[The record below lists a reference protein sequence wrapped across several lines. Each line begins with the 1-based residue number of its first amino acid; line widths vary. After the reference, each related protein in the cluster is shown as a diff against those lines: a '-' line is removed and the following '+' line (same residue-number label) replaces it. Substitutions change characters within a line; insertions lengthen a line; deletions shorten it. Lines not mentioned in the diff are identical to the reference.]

1 MEREDGISHIFIDLF
16 MRYNLCMHDF
26 SHSSKFEL
34 PTIFVILGVT
44 GDLVKKKILKAL
56 YHLYRK
62 KRLPERFRV
71 YGFSRRDYDDVK
83 LRSYLRDIMLDNDY
97 QDPELFDE
105 FLASFYYVQ
114 GDFHIRTAYK
124 NLAKTLGRID
134 GEWSICSNK
143 LFYLAVPP
151 ASYSDI
157 VTNLHESGL
166 TKPCSPQEGWTRV
179 ILEKPFGTD
188 LQTARDLDQQLGQL
202 FQEEQIYRVDHY
214 LGKETVK
221 NILVF
226 RFSNLFLTPSW
237 NKNYIEKIEIRLLEK
252 IGVEGRGEFYDKIG
266 ALRDVGQ
273 NHMLQLLGLFI
284 MDQPYKFIPEDIKNK
299 RSEALASLHVMS
311 EQEVIK
317 QTMRGQYEG
326 YTKEEGVDP
335 QSKTE
340 TYFHITAR
348 SELPDFVGVPLILES
363 GKTQKCEKIEVEVT
377 FKETPL
383 CLYDIEGDQKNTFH
397 YHIKPD
403 EKISMKFFA
412 KKPGFD
418 TEIAEHE
425 LGFDYRKAY
434 EKNLFIDDYES
445 LLFDII
451 KGDQTLFVSTEEILN
466 EWRFIEPIV
475 QTWREMDKPKLK
487 IYEKGKNART

>member
-1 MEREDGISHIFIDLF
+1 MAISPFIYEPAF
-16 MRYNLCMHDF
+16 NNLGKHKMH
-26 SHSSKFEL
+26 
-34 PTIFVILGVT
+34 LGC
-44 GDLVKKKILKAL
+44 LI
-56 YHLYRK
+56 H
-62 KRLPERFRV
+62 E
-71 YGFSRRDYDDVK
+71 
-83 LRSYLRDIMLDNDY
+83 
-97 QDPELFDE
+97 
-105 FLASFYYVQ
+105 
-114 GDFHIRTAYK
+114 
-124 NLAKTLGRID
+124 NLAK
-134 GEWSICSNK
+134 
-143 LFYLAVPP
+143 
-151 ASYSDI
+151 I
-157 VTNLHESGL
+157 V
-166 TKPCSPQEGWTRV
+166 
-179 ILEKPFGTD
+179 IEKPFGHD
-188 LQTARDLDQQLGQL
+188 LKSALKLNSILEKYFT
-202 FQEEQIYRVDHY
+202 EEQIYRIDHY